1 MASAPFP
8 ATVPQMYDVDAEK
21 RDVIEEKLQIETTTT
36 PASADDFPDGG
47 LRAWSVVLG
56 ASLSAFSTFGYVN
69 AWGVFQSYYEQEILP
84 TTSPST
90 IAWIGSI
97 QYSLIFLPG
106 LFFGRLF
113 DLGYFKIPFFISSTI
128 LILATFLV
136 AQCTEYWH
144 FLLCQGFA
152 IGLASGA
159 IFGPNIGI
167 VGHWFLKRRG
177 LAFGFTAAGSSIGG
191 TVFPIAARKLIP
203 QVGFPWTMRII
214 GFVLILTIG
223 IPNVVLQRRLPPK
236 KVSGGLFNLRAFK
249 SIPYTLYTLSCI
261 VAFLGLYTV
270 LTYIDISATSFG
282 ISADTSFY
290 LVSIANAG
298 SLFGRLFAGV
308 TSDNIGAVN
317 IIAPM
322 TLVAAVLT
330 YAWPYAKDLPSLIV
344 VAIIYG
350 FASGT
355 FVSIFAMPIYS
366 FGAIEDVGRRVGM
379 CMTLVAL
386 GALAGPPISGAINRA
401 TGGYTAVGYYAGSM
415 ILVAVVL
422 MLISRHLV
430 LKRVWGKF

>member
-1 MASAPFP
+1 MASAPLP
-8 ATVPQMYDVDAEK
+8 ATASQMFDDDAEK
-21 RDVIEEKLQIETTTT
+21 RDAIEKLQIETTSV
-36 PASADDFPDGG
+36 PAPADDFPDGG

-113 DLGYFKIPFFISSTI
+113 DLGYFKIPLLISSTI
-128 LILATFLV
+128 LVLATFLV
-136 AQCTEYWH
+136 AQCTEYWQ

-191 TVFPIAARKLIP
+191 TIFPIAARKLIP

-214 GFVLILTIG
+214 GFILILTMG
-223 IPNVVLQRRLPPK
+223 IPNVVLQRRIPPK
-236 KVSGGLFNLRAFK
+236 KVSGGLFNIRAFK
-249 SIPYTLYTLSCI
+249 SIPYTMYTLSCI

-308 TSDNIGAVN
+308 TSDSIGAVN

-330 YAWPYAKDLPSLIV
+330 YAWPYAQDLPSLIV

>member
-1 MASAPFP
+1 MASAPLP
-8 ATVPQMYDVDAEK
+8 ARVPQMFDDDTEKKDA
-21 RDVIEEKLQIETTTT
+21 IEEKLQIETTTT

-128 LILATFLV
+128 LVLATFLV

>member
-1 MASAPFP
+1 MASAPLP
-8 ATVPQMYDVDAEK
+8 ARVPQMFDDDTEKKDA
-21 RDVIEEKLQIETTTT
+21 IEEKLQIETTTT

-128 LILATFLV
+128 LVLATFLV

-308 TSDNIGAVN
+308 TSDNIGSQ
-317 IIAPM
+317 
-322 TLVAAVLT
+322 LT
-330 YAWPYAKDLPSLIV
+330 
-344 VAIIYG
+344 
-350 FASGT
+350 
-355 FVSIFAMPIYS
+355 IF
-366 FGAIEDVGRRVGM
+366 
-379 CMTLVAL
+379 
-386 GALAGPPISGAINRA
+386 NR
-401 TGGYTAVGYYAGSM
+401 
-415 ILVAVVL
+415 
-422 MLISRHLV
+422 
-430 LKRVWGKF
+430 